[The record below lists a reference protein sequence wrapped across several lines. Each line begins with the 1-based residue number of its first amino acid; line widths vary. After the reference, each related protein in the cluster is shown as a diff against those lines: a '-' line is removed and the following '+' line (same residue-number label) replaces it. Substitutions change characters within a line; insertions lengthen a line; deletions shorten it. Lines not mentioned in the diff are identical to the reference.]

1 MMCAE
6 LKLNTT
12 GRNIP
17 SPTHL
22 QVDHREKTLPAEE
35 WNEIKGK
42 YFAFDSYIINPSWR
56 SEEKDFVF

>member
-1 MMCAE
+1 MMFAE
-6 LKLNTT
+6 LILKTT

-22 QVDHREKTLPAEE
+22 QVDYREKTLPAEE

-42 YFAFDSYIINPSWR
+42 YFVSQRGWR
-56 SEEKDFVF
+56 